1 MGQMDGRKILVV
13 EDDFFLAE
21 DLAESLREIGAQVIG
36 PAASVAEALDLAAGE
51 TQVDG
56 AVLDVN
62 LRREKTYPVA
72 DALQKRAVPFVFLTG
87 YDRDALDA
95 RFRKTT
101 ILNKPVDMERLIS
114 ALAPEED
121 GDGA

>member
-13 EDDFFLAE
+13 EDDFFIAE
-21 DLAESLREIGAQVIG
+21 DIAESLRQFGAEVIG
-36 PAASVAEALDLAAGE
+36 PAASVAEALDLASRGA
-51 TQVDG
+51 QVDG

-72 DALQKRAVPFVFLTG
+72 EALQRRAVPFVFLTG

-95 RFRKTT
+95 RFRETP
-101 ILNKPVDMERLIS
+101 ILNKPVNMDLLVS
-114 ALAPEED
+114 ALAQRE
-121 GDGA
+121 GDERD